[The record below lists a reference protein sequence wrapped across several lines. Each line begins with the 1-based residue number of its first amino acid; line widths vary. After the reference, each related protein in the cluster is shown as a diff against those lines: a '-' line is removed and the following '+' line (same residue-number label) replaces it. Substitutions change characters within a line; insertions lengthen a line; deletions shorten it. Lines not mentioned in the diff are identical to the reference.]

1 VGSILRTHGIE
12 PAPEGKRKTTS
23 KSFLQSHWDVLARID
38 FTTIQVWTKGGLV
51 TFYLLFVMDGRK
63 AIHGTTEPR
72 RSPAI
77 SHARNQG

>member
-1 VGSILRTHGIE
+1 
-12 PAPEGKRKTTS
+12 
-23 KSFLQSHWDVLARID
+23 VLARID